1 MATAKKVP
9 MRKAATSQL
18 TRDDVQVVLAD
29 LFRHVGMRQTNP
41 ENAPKLPTRLRK
53 LEGIDDLPPH
63 VAAALGPAAGLWADL
78 VLGAIDR
85 AGYAIVEK

>member
-1 MATAKKVP
+1 MATTKRP
-9 MRKAATSQL
+9 QMRQAVTTQA

-29 LFRHVGMRQTNP
+29 LFRHVGQRQTDP

-85 AGYAIVEK
+85 AGYAVVEK